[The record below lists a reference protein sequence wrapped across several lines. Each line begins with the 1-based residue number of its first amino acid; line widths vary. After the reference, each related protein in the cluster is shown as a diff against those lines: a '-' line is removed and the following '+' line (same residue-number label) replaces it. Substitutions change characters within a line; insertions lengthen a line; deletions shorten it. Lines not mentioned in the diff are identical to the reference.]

1 LAWVLLL
8 FFSENAPMKMN
19 LIPSKKLALLSAASC
34 AVMLAFSHNASALT
48 LTVGDNKYLGQ
59 IIPGTGG
66 YAERTAYVNHMIG
79 MNPGG
84 FDLFM
89 SQPFF
94 RSTNN
99 FGSLPTAVFALNGTG
114 TNISLGTG
122 LYSYLF
128 AQYSGSSFV
137 WYVGNLS
144 GNVQI
149 PLVTTGGLLVGWTL
163 FSAGGQGVPEGG
175 TTVMLLGAAL
185 GALGTARR
193 FLKA

>member
-1 LAWVLLL
+1 
-8 FFSENAPMKMN
+8 MRIN
-19 LIPSKKLALLSAASC
+19 LIPSKKLALLSAAFC

-48 LTVGDNKYLGQ
+48 LTVGDNKFLGQ

-66 YAERTAYVNHMIG
+66 NAERTAYVNYMIG
-79 MNPGG
+79 MNPGDFG
-84 FDLFM
+84 LFM
-89 SQPFF
+89 NQPFF

-99 FGSLPTAVFALNGTG
+99 FGALPTAVLALNGTG

-128 AQYSGSSFV
+128 ARYSGISFI

-149 PLVTTGGLLVGWTL
+149 PLVTVGGLLQGWTL
-163 FSAGGQGVPEGG
+163 FSAAGQGVPDGG

-185 GALGTARR
+185 VVLGIARR
-193 FLKA
+193 FLMS

>member
-1 LAWVLLL
+1 MK
-8 FFSENAPMKMN
+8 SIAPH
-19 LIPSKKLALLSAASC
+19 KLALLFAAFC
-34 AVMLAFSHNASALT
+34 AMMLAFGHNASALT

-66 YAERTAYVNHMIG
+66 NAERTAYVNHMIG

-89 SQPFF
+89 NQPFL

-99 FGSLPTAVFALNGTG
+99 FGSLPTAVFAQNGTG
-114 TNISLGTG
+114 TSISLGTG

-128 AQYSGSSFV
+128 AQYSGISFV
-137 WYVGNLS
+137 WYVGNLT

-163 FSAGGQGVPEGG
+163 FSAGGQGVPDGG
-175 TTVMLLGAAL
+175 ATVMLLGAAL
-185 GALGTARR
+185 GVLGIARR
-193 FLKA
+193 FLMS